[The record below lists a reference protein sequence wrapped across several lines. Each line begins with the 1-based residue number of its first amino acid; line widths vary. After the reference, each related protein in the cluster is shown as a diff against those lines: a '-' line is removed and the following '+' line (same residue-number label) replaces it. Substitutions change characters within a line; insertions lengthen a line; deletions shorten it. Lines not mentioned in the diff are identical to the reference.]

1 MWDILRGELT
11 VAEYKDY
18 IFGML
23 FLKRINDEFDEE
35 RESRKNEFIED
46 GLEEDEIQ
54 ELLEDPSIYESFFV
68 PE

>member
-1 MWDILRGELT
+1 
-11 VAEYKDY
+11 
-18 IFGML
+18 ML